1 MKLSPDIRIPD
12 VSVGAAVTAIRD
24 EFRRHAT
31 QVNLVSEGR
40 IDGHYNARSVIPA
53 GPGKVLDKVWRTVE
67 QGASVEEGA
76 AGSKYVVVGY
86 ICVLSG
92 DPGTWREMRVLTGN

>member
-24 EFRRHAT
+24 EFRRHAI
-31 QVNLVSEGR
+31 QVNQVSEGR
-40 IDGHYNARSVIPA
+40 IDGHYNARSSIPTGA
-53 GPGKVLDKVWRTVE
+53 GANGDKVWKAPV
-67 QGASVEEGA
+67 SEEGA
-76 AGSKYVVVGY
+76 VQARYVIIGW
-86 ICVLSG
+86 ICTASG